1 MFSFFKMPSE
11 SATLQAKAAQDQ
23 TMHSLVF
30 TPANDDT
37 TEAKYQHNYYGREDG
52 EETAG

>member
-1 MFSFFKMPSE
+1 MFSFFMMSAE

-23 TMHSLVF
+23 TMQTPAF
-30 TPANDDT
+30 TPANDDS
-37 TEAKYQHNYYGREDG
+37 TETKYQHNYYGREDG